1 MLPMPW
7 TPSALC
13 WSPAETLPFC
23 LFHLRR
29 SLFHAFTGPSCSPR
43 HVVTAT
49 TRALSA
55 PCLSLI
61 AAVCRALRRKPTDCV
76 GAHN

>member
-7 TPSALC
+7 TPSVLC
-13 WSPAETLPFC
+13 C
-23 LFHLRR
+23 
-29 SLFHAFTGPSCSPR
+29 LFHAFTGPSCSPR

-49 TRALSA
+49 TRALSV
-55 PCLSLI
+55 PCLSLV